1 MIDARGRSCPEPVVM
16 IKKAMISNEDNYE
29 IVVDSKVSVENIT
42 RFVQHNG
49 YQAEVVE
56 NDSDYVLKIKR
67 K

>member
-16 IKKAMISNEDNYE
+16 IKKAMLSNEDNYE

-42 RFVQHNG
+42 RFVQQNG
-49 YQAEVVE
+49 YQVDVVE